1 MPRRNALAL
10 MDMLEDLDENPR
22 RQDMQ
27 VTRLQGR
34 AGYRIRSGD
43 YRAIFEYQ
51 GDDILVLNAGPR
63 GGVYRR

>member
-10 MDMLEDLDENPR
+10 MDMLDGLDENPR

-63 GGVYRR
+63 GSVYGR

>member
-10 MDMLEDLDENPR
+10 MDMLEQLDENPR
-22 RQDMQ
+22 RQDVQ